1 MYINFFGLK
10 CKPFELVPDPEFL
23 LLSRGHKRALT
34 HLNYGIVENSGFILV
49 TGEVGTGKT
58 TLIRSMM
65 KKLNS
70 EIKLAR
76 VNNTR
81 VTSEQ
86 LISMINEDFGLDIK
100 GRTKTEMLSDLTDF
114 LIVQYASGGRSMLI
128 IDEAQNLSA
137 DLLEEIRLLSNLE
150 TDKSK
155 LLQIILV
162 GQPELLK
169 TLGRPELRQLRQRI
183 SISCQINPISKE
195 ESAEYIFHR
204 LEVAGNR
211 NAVEFSGSSI
221 ESIHAFSRGIPRLI
235 NIACDFLLL
244 SAFAEE
250 SRVITEE
257 LVKEVLGEIEMTHG
271 YWHDETLELNVSASA
286 QQIED
291 NNKDLMQKI
300 ENIEAMAHRV
310 EISKAEREDILLR
323 LAQLEEMIEKTIS
336 HFNNE
341 LSAIRTKKFEIQ
353 LLKVNKDITAIKNKL
368 YDLETRTPDSVEP
381 ELFKKKKTLWGKI
394 FN

>member
-1 MYINFFGLK
+1 MYIDFFGLK

-23 LLSRGHKRALT
+23 LMSRGHKRALT

-195 ESAEYIFHR
+195 ETAEYIFHR

-271 YWHDETLELNVSASA
+271 YWHDEAPDNHPAMSASGT
-286 QQIED
+286 EEK
-291 NNKDLMQKI
+291 NSDLLARL
-300 ENIEAMAHRV
+300 ENIESIAHRV
-310 EISKAEREDILLR
+310 EISKSEREDMLLR
-323 LAQLEEMIEKTIS
+323 ISQLEEMIEKTIS

-341 LSAIRTKKFEIQ
+341 LSSVRTKKYEIQ
-353 LLKVNKDITAIKNKL
+353 LLKINKDIMSIKNKL
-368 YDLETRTPDSVEP
+368 LDIETRAPYEEP
-381 ELFKKKKTLWGKI
+381 EAFKKKKTLWGKI

>member
-1 MYINFFGLK
+1 MYIDFFGLR

-23 LLSRGHKRALT
+23 LMSRGHKRALT

-70 EIKLAR
+70 DIKLAR

-169 TLGRPELRQLRQRI
+169 TLSRPELRQLRQRI

-195 ESAEYIFHR
+195 ETAEYILHR

-211 NAVEFSGSSI
+211 NAVEFCGSCI

-244 SAFAEE
+244 SAFAEDT
-250 SRVITEE
+250 RVVTEE

-271 YWHDETLELNVSASA
+271 YWYDETPDTKASGSASD
-286 QQIED
+286 IEEKNRD
-291 NNKDLMQKI
+291 VLAKI
-300 ENIEAMAHRV
+300 ENLEAIAHRV
-310 EISKAEREDILLR
+310 EISKAEREDMLLR
-323 LAQLEEMIEKTIS
+323 LAQLEEMLEKTIS
-336 HFNNE
+336 HFKNE
-341 LSAIRTKKFEIQ
+341 LSALSTKKIEIQ
-353 LLKVNKDITAIKNKL
+353 LLRVNKDIASIRNKL
-368 YDLETRTPDSVEP
+368 LDIETRAPYEETEI
-381 ELFKKKKTLWGKI
+381 LKKKKTLWDRI

>member
-1 MYINFFGLK
+1 MYIGYFNLK

-23 LLSRGHKRALT
+23 LMSRGHKRALT

-58 TLIRSMM
+58 TIIRSMM

-70 EIKLAR
+70 DIKLAR
-76 VNNTR
+76 INNTR
-81 VTSEQ
+81 VSSEQ
-86 LISMINEDFGLDIK
+86 LISMINEDFGLEIK
-100 GRTKTEMLSDLTDF
+100 GKTKIEMLSDLTDF

-128 IDEAQNLSA
+128 IDEAQNLSI

-183 SISCQINPISKE
+183 SISCQIIPITKDE
-195 ESAEYIFHR
+195 TAEYIFHR

-211 NAVEFSGSSI
+211 NAVEFCGSCI
-221 ESIHAFSRGIPRLI
+221 DIIHAFSRGIPRLI

-257 LVKEVLGEIEMTHG
+257 LVREVLGEIEMTHG
-271 YWHDETLELNVSASA
+271 YWQDEAPESLVVVPDAGSEEKNM
-286 QQIED
+286 
-291 NNKDLMQKI
+291 DLLARL
-300 ENIEAMAHRV
+300 ENIEAIAHRV
-310 EISKAEREDILLR
+310 DISKAEREDILLR
-323 LAQLEEMIEKTIS
+323 LAQLEDMIEKTIN

-341 LSAIRTKKFEIQ
+341 LSALGTKKIEIQ
-353 LLKVNKDITAIKNKL
+353 LLKLNKDIGAVKNKL
-368 YDLETRTPDSVEP
+368 LDFETRTSYTEP
-381 ELFKKKKTLWGKI
+381 EVIEKKKTIWGRI

>member
-1 MYINFFGLK
+1 MYLDFFGLK

-23 LLSRGHKRALT
+23 LMSRGHKRALT

-65 KKLNS
+65 KKLADD
-70 EIKLAR
+70 IKLAR

-100 GRTKTEMLSDLTDF
+100 GKPKTEMLSDLTDF

-195 ESAEYIFHR
+195 ETEEYILHR

-211 NAVEFSGSSI
+211 TAVEFSGSSI
-221 ESIHAFSRGIPRLI
+221 ESIHAFSRGVPRLI

-244 SAFAEE
+244 SAFADD

-257 LVKEVLGEIEMTHG
+257 LVKDVLGEIEMTHG
-271 YWHDETLELNVSASA
+271 YWLDDLPEKESADTA
-286 QQIED
+286 QMSEEKGRDLIER
-291 NNKDLMQKI
+291 L
-300 ENIEAMAHRV
+300 ENIESIAHKV

-323 LAQLEEMIEKTIS
+323 ISQLEEMIEKTIS

-341 LSAIRTKKFEIQ
+341 LSSISTKKIEIQ
-353 LLKVNKDITAIKNKL
+353 LLKINKDVISIKNKL
-368 YDLETRTPDSVEP
+368 LDIETRAPYEETEGM
-381 ELFKKKKTLWGKI
+381 KKKKTLWGRI